1 MIVEQLHLK
10 RLKELGINICTKY
23 KKDDKILQRDTNN
36 TKNDNIKDAICLEK
50 NYYKDGLYLDKVT
63 GFDPRINY
71 TYISNGDGENEV
83 VCPNC
88 GKISKQKEIGDFC
101 PYCKTNY
108 NMEYNDKDLGTK
120 YHYDRV
126 VQGVNYRKITLIVD
140 VLISS
145 IIVYLYIA
153 TNSRTFNI
161 YDISKI
167 LVGTVIL
174 SLILYYFFYIIDASI
189 IVLPIKIYKD
199 KINKNQMKFWSMMEQ
214 KNVTKKIFYNNV
226 NYELQKYYYGEDS
239 NNKNIIDYDIID
251 YISIKEESLKSDKI
265 IIKAKIRIREIELKE
280 NKINKKVVVKS
291 FYFEKNNGE
300 MIKTKEGSNI
310 IKCNNCRSICRY
322 SKRKM

>member
-1 MIVEQLHLK
+1 MVKLVNK
-10 RLKELGINICTKY
+10 KKLGIFAHI
-23 KKDDKILQRDTNN
+23 
-36 TKNDNIKDAICLEK
+36 
-50 NYYKDGLYLDKVT
+50 V
-63 GFDPRINY
+63 
-71 TYISNGDGENEV
+71 
-83 VCPNC
+83 
-88 GKISKQKEIGDFC
+88 
-101 PYCKTNY
+101 KTNY

-140 VLISS
+140 VLISA

-280 NKINKKVVVKS
+280 NKINKK
-291 FYFEKNNGE
+291 
-300 MIKTKEGSNI
+300 
-310 IKCNNCRSICRY
+310 
-322 SKRKM
+322 

>member
-10 RLKELGINICTKY
+10 RLKDLGINICTKY

-140 VLISS
+140 VLISA

-280 NKINKKVVVKS
+280 NKIN
-291 FYFEKNNGE
+291 
-300 MIKTKEGSNI
+300 
-310 IKCNNCRSICRY
+310 
-322 SKRKM
+322 

>member
-1 MIVEQLHLK
+1 MTVEQLHLK
-10 RLKELGINICTKY
+10 RLKEHGKNIRTKY
-23 KKDDKILQRDTNN
+23 KKQYKILQRDTNN

-140 VLISS
+140 VLISA

-239 NNKNIIDYDIID
+239 NNKNIIDYVISNNEDLPKEIID
-251 YISIKEESLKSDKI
+251 RYQKDGAKQVILDDKQRKILKTMGAKTIEENLI
-265 IIKAKIRIREIELKE
+265 EI
-280 NKINKKVVVKS
+280 
-291 FYFEKNNGE
+291 KNNYIRHDAGH
-300 MIKTKEGSNI
+300 ISDIVINLALRHDNDKDK
-310 IKCNNCRSICRY
+310 
-322 SKRKM
+322 